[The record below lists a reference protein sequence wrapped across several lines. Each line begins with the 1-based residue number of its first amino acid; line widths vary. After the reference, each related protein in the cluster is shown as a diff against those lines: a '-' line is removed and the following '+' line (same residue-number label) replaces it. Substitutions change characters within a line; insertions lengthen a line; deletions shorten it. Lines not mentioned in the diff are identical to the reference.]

1 MCFTLIIV
9 VSHIVQALELAFR
22 DESIALRA
30 GVFESWAGG
39 QGKDVWSSVL
49 FWERVNN
56 IVSIETSGNRR
67 EVPLQLF
74 WTRYRRTLEPWQHRP
89 WRGSWTSLCGLF
101 SMPSLLL
108 SFPLSL
114 TKISFSSLLRSIVMS
129 WCRRVLGCT
138 EVSLSG
144 SDGRRG
150 WVGNN
155 FGL

>member
-1 MCFTLIIV
+1 
-9 VSHIVQALELAFR
+9 
-22 DESIALRA
+22 
-30 GVFESWAGG
+30 
-39 QGKDVWSSVL
+39 
-49 FWERVNN
+49 
-56 IVSIETSGNRR
+56 
-67 EVPLQLF
+67 
-74 WTRYRRTLEPWQHRP
+74 
-89 WRGSWTSLCGLF
+89 
-101 SMPSLLL
+101 MPSLLL